1 MRLVLRL
8 LQRLAAPRADAIVIV
23 LATLLLL
30 PSLTT
35 GYAVDDHLHRIVMRD
50 ETLIAGFAPS
60 KLDLFEFASG
70 DPADMQQLMDR
81 GIFPWTTEPTLRL
94 RFMRPLSALTHV
106 VDDALWP
113 EAPALAHLQNLAW
126 FALLLVVVARLYRR
140 IHVASTQRWVAGL
153 ALLLYALDDAHA
165 PTVGWIANRQAIIA
179 AVFGFAALLA
189 HHARAASEW
198 RSQTSRA
205 TSIAARL
212 AAPLLLALSLLA
224 GESGIASV
232 GYLFAYTV
240 TIDRRPD
247 RWRALIPHAVVVLA
261 WGVTYVALHYGA
273 KGSGLYVEP
282 LADPLGFAQAAVSHL
297 PVLVTGQFAGIWSEL
312 YAALTG
318 TAATLFVVGC
328 SVYVL
333 LLLDV
338 LKVTLKVSPEAR
350 FWALGMF
357 LSVVPICSTIPA
369 DRLLIFVGVGA
380 MGLVACFISAPE
392 GIPGV
397 TSASRVRRV
406 SVNLWLYGLVL
417 THLVIAPLVLPIR
430 SLTMKTVGDSMRR
443 ADDSVPSD
451 ASIADKTVI
460 AINPPADTY
469 LAFVPIMRASMASS
483 GRPAPRHVR
492 WLAVGQ
498 TDIEVTREAPNT
510 LRVSPAGGYLA
521 MASEQLVR
529 DPDNRFD
536 LGQRVMLT
544 GVTVEVVALTDDGRP
559 ASTRW
564 TFDRPLEDP
573 SLLWLQ
579 WSDHPIGFA
588 PYTPPPV
595 GTTSTLAA
603 IDALRAFMGD

>member
-8 LQRLAAPRADAIVIV
+8 LQRLAAPRADAVVIV

-50 ETLIAGFAPS
+50 ETSIAGFTPS

-81 GIFPWTTEPTLRL
+81 GIFPWTTDPTLRL

-113 EAPALAHLQNLAW
+113 EAPALSHAQNLAW

-140 IHVASTQRWVAGL
+140 IQVEPWVAGL

-165 PTVGWIANRQAIIA
+165 PTVGWIANRQAIIS

-189 HHARAASEW
+189 HRA
-198 RSQTSRA
+198 RA
-205 TSIAARL
+205 TSVASRI

-232 GYLFAYTV
+232 GYLLAYAV
-240 TIDRRPD
+240 TLDRGAD
-247 RWRALIPHAVVVLA
+247 RWRALIPHGLVVLA
-261 WGVTYVALHYGA
+261 WGVVYVLLHYGA

-282 LADPLGFAQAAVSHL
+282 LADPIGFARAAVAHL
-297 PVLVTGQFAGIWSEL
+297 PVLITGQFAGIWSEL

-328 SVYVL
+328 IVYGL

-357 LSVVPICSTIPA
+357 LSAVPICGTIPA

-380 MGLVACFISAPE
+380 MGLVACFIRAPE
-392 GIPGV
+392 VAPGV
-397 TSASRVRRV
+397 TSTSRVRRV
-406 SVNLWLYGLVL
+406 SVSLWLYGLVL
-417 THLVIAPLVLPIR
+417 THVVIAPLVLPIR

-443 ADDSVPSD
+443 ADDSVPSVD
-451 ASIADKTVI
+451 IEDKTVV
-460 AINPPADTY
+460 AVNPPADTY
-469 LAFVPIMRASMASS
+469 LAFVPIMRASMA
-483 GRPAPRHVR
+483 RPAPRRVR

-498 TDIEVTREAPNT
+498 TDVAVTRESTTT
-510 LRVSPAGGYLA
+510 LRVTPAGGYMA

-529 DPDNRFD
+529 DPDNAFAI
-536 LGQRVMLT
+536 GQRVALA

-573 SLLWLQ
+573 GFVWLQ
-579 WSDHPIGFA
+579 WSDDPIGFA
-588 PYTPPPV
+588 PYVPPPV
-595 GTTSTLAA
+595 GVTTTVSK

>member
-1 MRLVLRL
+1 MRRVMRL
-8 LQRLAAPRADAIVIV
+8 LQHLAAPRADAIVIV

-50 ETLIAGFAPS
+50 DTLIAGFTPS

-81 GIFPWTTEPTLRL
+81 GVFPWTTDPTLRL

-113 EAPALAHLQNLAW
+113 EIPALAHAQNLAW

-140 IHVASTQRWVAGL
+140 VQVEPWVAGL

-179 AVFGFAALLA
+179 AVFGFAAVLA
-189 HHARAASEW
+189 HRSRGTAAGM
-198 RSQTSRA
+198 RV
-205 TSIAARL
+205 

-224 GESGIASV
+224 GESGVASV
-232 GYLFAYTV
+232 GYLVAYAMTL
-240 TIDRRPD
+240 DRQPD
-247 RWRALIPHAVVVLA
+247 RWRALIPHGVVVLA
-261 WGVTYVALHYGA
+261 WGVAYVALHYGA

-282 LADPLGFAQAAVSHL
+282 LADPLGFAEAAVAHL
-297 PVLVTGQFAGIWSEL
+297 PVLVVGQFAGIWSEL

-328 SVYVL
+328 IVYGL

-357 LSVVPICSTIPA
+357 LSLVPICGTIPA

-380 MGLVACFISAPE
+380 MGLVACFIRSPE
-392 GIPGV
+392 ATPGEV
-397 TSASRVRRV
+397 SKARVRRV
-406 SVNLWLYGLVL
+406 SVTLWLYGLVL
-417 THLVIAPLVLPIR
+417 THAVIAPLVLPIR
-430 SLTMKTVGDSMRR
+430 SMTMKTVGDSMRR
-443 ADDSVPSD
+443 ADDSVPTVD
-451 ASIADKTVI
+451 IEDKTVI

-469 LAFVPIMRASMASS
+469 LAFVPIMRASM

-498 TDIEVTREAPNT
+498 TDVVVTRESPDS
-510 LRVSPAGGYLA
+510 LRVTPAGGYMA

-529 DPDNRFD
+529 DPDNRFVI
-536 LGQRVMLT
+536 GQRVALA

-573 SLLWLQ
+573 SFVWLQ
-579 WSDHPIGFA
+579 WSDEPIGFA
-588 PYTPPPV
+588 PYSPPAL
-595 GTTSTLAA
+595 GTTMTVSK